1 MRAAVVAVLLALAL
15 TGCGDPAPEPAAPT
29 TGVQDVED
37 VENIVNDLES
47 VVGSAESE
55 VEAS

>member
-1 MRAAVVAVLLALAL
+1 MAVLLALAL